1 MWLLIPTTSLTSRWS
16 GHNKSW
22 VRGMVSCG
30 RLKARDLQ
38 TWEADQ
44 VNRPTLGIHRQETR
58 RAGKTGRRG
67 CRHVTASLLHS
78 ASREDDC
85 VLLYYAPYGKY
96 YFCAVCRHL
105 NGDGFLITAY
115 LTDRIKKGDTVY
127 EADPHHL

>member
-1 MWLLIPTTSLTSRWS
+1 MAGLKRVTCKLGKRIRWTARHWES
-16 GHNKSW
+16 IVKKHDALA
-22 VRGMVSCG
+22 
-30 RLKARDLQ
+30 RLADEVAVTLQ
-38 TWEADQ
+38 
-44 VNRPTLGIHRQETR
+44 RPCYIR
-58 RAGKTGRRG
+58 
-67 CRHVTASLLHS
+67 

-115 LTDRIKKGDTVY
+115 LTDRIKKGDTIY